1 MNDLYGVMGIV
12 EGIVGLISGLGIM
25 LPIMAV
31 VVTLLTYEITGYMI
45 MCVGRKAG
53 LTEDWMAY
61 LLIARQLYQMQIAGR
76 PWWYIFFFQGCLV
89 NIVVTAAL
97 LIIFGALFKSVPLTV
112 LVVLLWEIASLVFT
126 FLYYRSYYPLFGFNP
141 NTAWLE
147 IVWTFGTA
155 GTILLII
162 MAFSDTIQY
171 RAGGGPVKSASMPV
185 ISEGGNRDNTQKKDY
200 TQMEG
205 RTVAGTR
212 AEISGVDGKYAG
224 ASFDVSDGAE
234 VVFGR
239 SAADSNIVFD
249 QFDTDISR
257 KHCTVRYDR
266 AAGDY
271 VVTDSST
278 NGTYLNGGKQL
289 PSGKPVHV
297 ARGSVIYL
305 GKSRKNSFRLG

>member
-1 MNDLYGVMGIV
+1 
-12 EGIVGLISGLGIM
+12 
-25 LPIMAV
+25 
-31 VVTLLTYEITGYMI
+31 
-45 MCVGRKAG
+45 MCS
-53 LTEDWMAY
+53 LSF
-61 LLIARQLYQMQIAGR
+61 I
-76 PWWYIFFFQGCLV
+76 
-89 NIVVTAAL
+89 TAATIRCL
-97 LIIFGALFKSVPLTV
+97 DSTPTPHG
-112 LVVLLWEIASLVFT
+112 W
-126 FLYYRSYYPLFGFNP
+126 RSF
-141 NTAWLE
+141 
-147 IVWTFGTA
+147 WTFGTA

-257 KHCTVRYDR
+257 K
-266 AAGDY
+266 AA
-271 VVTDSST
+271 
-278 NGTYLNGGKQL
+278 
-289 PSGKPVHV
+289 PC
-297 ARGSVIYL
+297 A
-305 GKSRKNSFRLG
+305 